1 MRGVFMPDVL
11 VRGVD
16 ENVLES
22 LKEKAKENGRSLQ
35 AELQII
41 LQRAAEVKTLN
52 AQETARRIREALAGR
67 EHTDSVQL
75 LREARENR

>member
-1 MRGVFMPDVL
+1 MPDVL

-16 ENVLES
+16 EKVLES

-41 LQRAAEVKTLN
+41 LQRAAERKTLD
-52 AQETARRIREALAGR
+52 ARETARRIREALAGR
-67 EHTDSVQL
+67 EFSDSAEL
-75 LREARENR
+75 LREDRQR

>member
-16 ENVLES
+16 ESVLES

-41 LQRAAEVKTLN
+41 LTHAAERKTLD
-52 AQETARRIREALAGR
+52 AQETARRIREALSGR